1 MGCKIMVVDQFVD
14 IAVKRGELAES
25 DRVYVTNRLLDLL
38 GWSEKRAVAVDVVA
52 DRLAMLDQLTELA
65 VESGVIREALA
76 EREIWQSKVMDLFV
90 PRPSELNAEF
100 WELYE
105 RSPRAAT
112 DYFYGISKAS
122 DYIKTRSIAKNI
134 EYLVETAYGELEMT
148 INLSKPEK
156 DPKQIA
162 LEKTVKTVAY
172 PLCAL
177 CVENEG
183 YAGRVDFPARTNHRI
198 VRLQVGDEA
207 WGLQY
212 SPYAYYDEHC
222 IFLSAEHRPMVIER
236 ETFARLVAITAQ
248 FPEYFVGSNADLPIV
263 GGSILSH
270 DHYQGG
276 RHTFAMAK
284 APVHKDFPAYSW
296 GAFPGVTVE
305 IVKWPMSVI
314 RLRAASA
321 TDIVA
326 AADEILQKWKGYSDA
341 SVGILAYSK
350 EERHNTVTPIASRCV
365 VDGESL
371 FEVALVLRNNR
382 RTAEHPDG
390 LFHPHQALHHIK
402 KENIGLIE
410 VMGLA
415 VLPPRLKPELE
426 EVARYLLDQPN
437 AMADYHKDWADR
449 LKRDGGFDASSVTG
463 FLQQEVGKVF
473 EQVLTDAGVFKD
485 TADGIRA
492 FDRFMKSVMETEEIE
507 NEAK

>member
-1 MGCKIMVVDQFVD
+1 M
-14 IAVKRGELAES
+14 AEL
-25 DRVYVTNRLLDLL
+25 DRIYITNRLLDLL
-38 GWSEKRAVAVDVVA
+38 GWSEKRAVAVNAAA
-52 DRLAMLDQLTELA
+52 DRLEMLDQLTELA
-65 VESGVIREALA
+65 VESGVIGTVLA

-90 PRPSELNAEF
+90 PSPSDLNAEF

-112 DYFYGISKAS
+112 DYFYKISCAS

-134 EYLVETAYGELEMT
+134 EYRVETAYGELEMT

-162 LEKTVKTVAY
+162 LEKMMKTVAY
-172 PLCAL
+172 PVCAL

-183 YAGRVDFPARTNHRI
+183 YAGRMDFPARTNHRI
-198 VRLQVGDEA
+198 VRMRVGDEE

-212 SPYAYYDEHC
+212 SPYAYYEEHC

-236 ETFARLVAITAQ
+236 DTFARLVAITAQ
-248 FPEYFVGSNADLPIV
+248 FPDYFVGSNADLPIV

-276 RHTFAMAK
+276 GHTFAMAK
-284 APVHKDFPAYSW
+284 APVHKDFPTYSW
-296 GAFPGVTVE
+296 ATFPNVTIE

-314 RLRAASA
+314 RLRSASM
-321 TDIVA
+321 TEIVE
-326 AADEILQKWKGYSDA
+326 AADVLMQKWKNYSDA
-341 SVGILAYSK
+341 SVEVLAYSG
-350 EERHNTVTPIASRCV
+350 EERHNTITPIASRC
-365 VDGESL
+365 DSL
-371 FEVALVLRNNR
+371 FELSLVLRNNR
-382 RTAEHPDG
+382 RTTEHPDG
-390 LFHPHQALHHIK
+390 LFHPHQELHHIK

-426 EVARYLLDQPN
+426 EVALYLLDQPN
-437 AMADYHKDWADR
+437 KMADYHREWADR
-449 LKRDGGFDASSVTG
+449 LKREGMFDAETVEH

-473 EQVLTDAGVFKD
+473 MQVLTDAGVFKD
-485 TADGIRA
+485 TPDGIRA
-492 FDRFMKSVMETEEIE
+492 FDRFMRLVIETEELE
-507 NEAK
+507 NEDK

>member
-1 MGCKIMVVDQFVD
+1 MIVDQFID
-14 IAVKRGELAES
+14 IAVKRGELAEL
-25 DRVYVTNRLLDLL
+25 DRIYATNRLLDLL
-38 GWSEKRAVAVDVVA
+38 GWSEKRAVAVNVTA
-52 DRLAMLDQLTELA
+52 DRLVILDQLTELA
-65 VESGVIREALA
+65 MESGVIGETLS

-90 PRPSELNAEF
+90 PKPSELNAEF

-105 RSPRAAT
+105 RSPREAT
-112 DYFYGISKAS
+112 DYFYEVSKAS

-162 LEKTVKTVAY
+162 LEKSMKTVAY

-198 VRLQVGDEA
+198 IRMQVGDEA

-236 ETFARLVAITAQ
+236 ETFARLVEITRQ
-248 FPEYFVGSNADLPIV
+248 FPDYFVGSNADLPIV

-276 RHTFAMAK
+276 GHKFAMVK
-284 APVHKDFPAYSW
+284 APVHKAFPDYSW
-296 GAFPGVTVE
+296 EAFPDVTVE

-314 RLRAASA
+314 RLRSASPTA
-321 TDIVA
+321 IVD
-326 AADEILQKWKGYSDA
+326 AADAILQKWKGYSDA
-341 SVGILAYSK
+341 SVGILAYSGK
-350 EERHNTVTPIASRCV
+350 ERHNTITPIANRCV

-371 FEVALVLRNNR
+371 FELSLVLRNNR

-390 LFHPHQALHHIK
+390 LFHPHQMLHHIK

-426 EVARYLLDQPN
+426 EVARYLMDQPN
-437 AMADYHKDWADR
+437 EMADYHREWADQLR
-449 LKRDGGFDASSVTG
+449 REGGFDEETVEH

-473 EQVLTDAGVFKD
+473 LQVLTDAGVFKD
-485 TADGIRA
+485 TENGNSA
-492 FDRFMKSVMETEEIE
+492 FGRFMKSVMETGE
-507 NEAK
+507 

>member
-1 MGCKIMVVDQFVD
+1 MIVDQFVD
-14 IAVKRGELAES
+14 VAIKNGELAEL
-25 DRVYVTNRLLDLL
+25 DRIYITNRLLDLL
-38 GWSEKRAVAVDVVA
+38 GWSEKRAVAVNAAA
-52 DRLAMLDQLTELA
+52 DRLEMLDQLTELA
-65 VESGVIREALA
+65 VESGVIGTVLA

-90 PRPSELNAEF
+90 PSPSDLNAEF

-112 DYFYGISKAS
+112 DYFYKISCAS

-134 EYLVETAYGELEMT
+134 EYRVETAYGELEMT

-162 LEKTVKTVAY
+162 LEKMMKTVAY
-172 PLCAL
+172 PVCAL

-183 YAGRVDFPARTNHRI
+183 YAGRMDFPARTNHRI
-198 VRLQVGDEA
+198 VRMRVGDEE

-212 SPYAYYDEHC
+212 SPYAYYEEHC

-236 ETFARLVAITAQ
+236 DTFARLVAITAQ
-248 FPEYFVGSNADLPIV
+248 FPDYFVGSNADLPIV

-276 RHTFAMAK
+276 GHTFAMAK
-284 APVHKDFPAYSW
+284 APVHKDFPTYSW
-296 GAFPGVTVE
+296 ATFPNVTIE

-314 RLRAASA
+314 RLRSASM
-321 TDIVA
+321 TEIVE
-326 AADEILQKWKGYSDA
+326 AADVLMQKWKNYSDA
-341 SVGILAYSK
+341 SVEVLAYSG
-350 EERHNTVTPIASRCV
+350 EERHNTITPIASRC
-365 VDGESL
+365 DSL
-371 FEVALVLRNNR
+371 FELSLVLRNNR
-382 RTAEHPDG
+382 RTTEHPDG
-390 LFHPHQALHHIK
+390 LFHPHQELHHIK

-426 EVARYLLDQPN
+426 EVALYLLDQPN
-437 AMADYHKDWADR
+437 KMADYHREWADR
-449 LKRDGGFDASSVTG
+449 LKREGMFDAETVEH

-473 EQVLTDAGVFKD
+473 MQVLTDAGVFKD
-485 TADGIRA
+485 TPDGIRA
-492 FDRFMKSVMETEEIE
+492 FDRFMRLVIETEELE
-507 NEAK
+507 NEDK

>member
-1 MGCKIMVVDQFVD
+1 MIVDQFVD
-14 IAVKRGELAES
+14 VAIKNGELADL
-25 DRVYVTNRLLDLL
+25 DRIYVTNRMLDLL
-38 GWSEKRAVAVDVVA
+38 GWSEKRAVAVSATA
-52 DRLAMLDQLTELA
+52 DRLGMLDQLTELA
-65 VESGVIREALA
+65 VESGVIGTALA

-90 PRPSELNAEF
+90 PSPSELNAEF

-112 DYFYGISKAS
+112 DYFYKISCAS

-134 EYLVETAYGELEMT
+134 EYRVETAYGELEMT

-162 LEKTVKTVAY
+162 LEKMMKTVAY
-172 PLCAL
+172 PVCAL

-183 YAGRVDFPARTNHRI
+183 YAGRMDFPARTNHRI
-198 VRLQVGDEA
+198 VRMRVEDEE

-212 SPYAYYDEHC
+212 SPYAYYEEHC

-236 ETFARLVAITAQ
+236 DTFARLVAITAQ
-248 FPEYFVGSNADLPIV
+248 FPDYFVGSNADLPIV

-276 RHTFAMAK
+276 GHTFAMAK

-296 GAFPGVTVE
+296 ATFPNVTIE

-314 RLRAASA
+314 RLRSASA
-321 TDIVA
+321 TEIVE
-326 AADEILQKWKGYSDA
+326 AADVLMQKWRNYSDA
-341 SVGILAYSK
+341 SVEILAYSG
-350 EERHNTVTPIASRCV
+350 EERHNTITPIASRC
-365 VDGESL
+365 DSL
-371 FEVALVLRNNR
+371 FELSLVLRNNR
-382 RTAEHPDG
+382 RTTEHPDG
-390 LFHPHQALHHIK
+390 LFHPHQELHHIK

-426 EVARYLLDQPN
+426 EVALYLLDQPN
-437 AMADYHKDWADR
+437 TMADYHREWADR
-449 LKRDGGFDASSVTG
+449 LKRDGVFDAGTVEH

-473 EQVLTDAGVFKD
+473 MQVLMDAGVFKD
-485 TADGIRA
+485 TPDGIRA
-492 FDRFMKSVMETEEIE
+492 FDRFMKLVVETEELA
-507 NEAK
+507 NEDK